1 MLTSQVCLKVADLNK
16 NTYMKRTSTLTA
28 PLSEEVSA
36 GDSVLHKI
44 LNNTIDVFKSLSFTI
59 LGFGVLIGLWYVVSL
74 ITEGELPTP
83 LATFIVFWELIKDPF
98 YDYGPNDKGIALQ
111 LGSSL
116 VRVFSGF
123 MMGAVIAI
131 PIGILMGASSFCKK
145 MFYPIVQVLKPVSP
159 LAWFPIGLVAFQSA
173 SSATVFII
181 FITSLWPTLINTSFG
196 VASLPDDHKNVAKA
210 FGFSTWKYLT
220 KVLLPYSLPHIITGL
235 RLSIGVAWL
244 VIVAGEMLSG
254 GIGIGFFVWDSW
266 NALSLERVISAIL
279 IIGLVGLL
287 MDRGFSWIEKKV
299 TFSV

>member
-1 MLTSQVCLKVADLNK
+1 
-16 NTYMKRTSTLTA
+16 MKRTSTLTA
-28 PLSEEVSA
+28 PLSEEISA
-36 GDSVLHKI
+36 GDSIIHKI
-44 LNNTIDVFKSLSFTI
+44 LNKIIEIFKSLSFTI
-59 LGFGVLIGLWYVVSL
+59 LGFSVLVGLWYVVCL
-74 ITEGELPTP
+74 ITKGELPTP
-83 LATFIVFWELIKDPF
+83 VATFIVFWELIKDPF

-123 MMGAVIAI
+123 LMGALVAI
-131 PIGILMGASSFCKK
+131 PIGILMGASTFCKK

-196 VASLPDDHKNVAKA
+196 VGSLPDDHKNVAKA
-210 FGFSTWKYLT
+210 FGFSKWKYLT